1 MTAAGF
7 PHSGITGSTPACGSP
22 MLFAAYHALPRLSVP
37 RHPPCALVR
46 LTGSLSLDPHP
57 KHIKV
62 NTHTSFRCSQTPTSP
77 ITRIVKRTT
86 CGREGREGPCE
97 DGRPVSAFDPRRD
110 LLAAPERR

>member
-46 LTGSLSLDPHP
+46 LTGSLSLWIRTPSTSKSTHTLPSGAP
-57 KHIKV
+57 KHPLP
-62 NTHTSFRCSQTPTSP
+62 QSP
-77 ITRIVKRTT
+77 KLSI
-86 CGREGREGPCE
+86 E
-97 DGRPVSAFDPRRD
+97 
-110 LLAAPERR
+110 LLAVGKEERDRARTVDL